1 MPTYLGL
8 YNWTDQGV
16 KSVKETIT
24 RTQQARAAAER
35 AGGHVIAAYWVQ
47 GAYDLVAIADFPD
60 DETASAF
67 ALTLGAS
74 GNART
79 HTMRLFS
86 EEEMQRILQKVP

>member
-16 KSVKETIT
+16 KGVKDTVT
-24 RTQQARAAAER
+24 RAQQARAAVEQ
-35 AGGHVIAAYWVQ
+35 AGGRVHATYWVQ
-47 GAYDLVAIADFPD
+47 GVYDLVSIADFPD

-67 ALTLGAS
+67 ALTIGAA
-74 GNART
+74 GNIRT

-86 EEEMQRILQKVP
+86 EEEMQRIIQKMR